1 MKFNITYE
9 SSHFWLKWFFG
20 ARNSKKALSQD
31 YQVTILFRNRNSI
44 PMEAKNAIFLLR
56 MER

>member
-1 MKFNITYE
+1 MKVVIFG
-9 SSHFWLKWFFG
+9 SSGFSGHAIL
-20 ARNSKKALSQD
+20 KKALYQD